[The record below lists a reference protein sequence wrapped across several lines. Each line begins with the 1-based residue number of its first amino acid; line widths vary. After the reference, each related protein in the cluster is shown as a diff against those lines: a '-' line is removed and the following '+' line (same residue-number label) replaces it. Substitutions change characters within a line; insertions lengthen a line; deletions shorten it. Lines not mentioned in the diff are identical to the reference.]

1 MTQAALIKALQ
12 NGPLTSKEA
21 EDLTGMSRSTVL
33 STAKKMRYKGDLSTE
48 QVRIGRFT
56 VARYTLAEHLIENKK
71 ANVPA
76 DKLNPFDIRN
86 AQGIFS
92 PTEYRIMNA
101 QARNFY
107 KGNPTFTTYS
117 KAVSSE
123 NNRQV

>member
-48 QVRIGRFT
+48 QVRIGRFI
-56 VARYTLAEHLIENKK
+56 VARYTLSEHLIENKK
-71 ANVPA
+71 SNVPA

>member
-21 EDLTGMSRSTVL
+21 EDLTGMPRSTVL
-33 STAKKMRYKGDLSTE
+33 STAKKMRYKGDLTTE
-48 QVRIGRFT
+48 QVRVGRFR
-56 VARYTLAEHLIENKK
+56 VARYTLAEHLIERKNSSIP
-71 ANVPA
+71 V

-86 AQGIFS
+86 AQGIFTPS
-92 PTEYRIMNA
+92 EYRIMNA

-107 KGNPTFTTYS
+107 KANPTFTTYS

-123 NNRQV
+123 NNRQI

>member
-12 NGPLTSKEA
+12 NGPLTSKEV

-48 QVRIGRFT
+48 QVRVGRFT
-56 VARYTLAEHLIENKK
+56 VARYTLAKHLIENQKS
-71 ANVPA
+71 NVPA

-117 KAVSSE
+117 KAVPSE
-123 NNRQV
+123 NNRQI